1 MEQKIKKER
10 KPVKRNQK
18 NVIKNL
24 VKENQRIH
32 DYISPFGVKFWNSIL
47 RETKNIDTKKRKKVR
62 KENVATAIN
71 KVREYFERCLETET
85 DEIKIYELKEKI
97 FQLSIFKTDEWK
109 TLFNDEARLN
119 ESKRYIIWWERAP
132 EEKKEYYINL
142 HKQRQE
148 QAKRRQES

>member
-1 MEQKIKKER
+1 MEQIKIKKER

-62 KENVATAIN
+62 KENILIF
-71 KVREYFERCLETET
+71 VRKDKNEQKGGKNHEYKR
-85 DEIKIYELKEKI
+85 
-97 FQLSIFKTDEWK
+97 
-109 TLFNDEARLN
+109 FNR
-119 ESKRYIIWWERAP
+119 
-132 EEKKEYYINL
+132 
-142 HKQRQE
+142 
-148 QAKRRQES
+148 

>member
-1 MEQKIKKER
+1 METTNNKKR
-10 KPVKRNQK
+10 KPIKCNQK

-62 KENVATAIN
+62 KENVVAAID
-71 KVREYFERCLETET
+71 KMREYFKKCLETET
-85 DEIKIYELKEKI
+85 NEIKIYELKEKI
-97 FQLSIFKTDEWK
+97 FQLNIFKTNEWK
-109 TLFNDEARLN
+109 TLFNGEARLN
-119 ESKRYIIWWERAP
+119 EDKRYIIWWERAP

-142 HKQRQE
+142 RKQRQE
-148 QAKRRQES
+148 QAKKRQEI